1 MITDPAA
8 VTLPSQKECLAVAIV
23 DDDAAVRS
31 AIGRTI
37 SNAPGFKL
45 VGEFGDPAA
54 ALAGME
60 QGERPDVVIMDIN
73 MPGMSGDEVVRRL
86 KPRMPD
92 VQFVMLTVYEDAD
105 NIFKALSAGATG
117 YLLKRAAG
125 RELLTSLR
133 DVCAGG
139 SPMTS
144 QIARKVVQ
152 SFAGGPRKPGSE
164 PEPVESSLLSK
175 REQEVL
181 DYLTRGFLYKE
192 IAEALGVG
200 VTTINTY
207 VRRIY
212 EKLHVRSRSQAV
224 AVYAGRDVG

>member
-1 MITDPAA
+1 MKTETSAIP
-8 VTLPSQKECLAVAIV
+8 PPRREIAVAIV
-23 DDDAAVRS
+23 DDDAAVRH

-37 SNAPGFKL
+37 TNAPGFRL
-45 VGEFGDPAA
+45 VKEFGDPGA
-54 ALAGME
+54 ALSGME

-73 MPGMSGDEVVRRL
+73 MPGLSGDEVVRRL
-86 KPRMPD
+86 KPRMPG

-117 YLLKRAAG
+117 YLLKRSAA

-133 DVCAGG
+133 DVCEGG

-152 SFAGGPRKPGSE
+152 SFARGARKPDRE
-164 PEPVESSLLSK
+164 PESADPHFLSR
-175 REQEVL
+175 REHEVL
-181 DYLTRGFLYKE
+181 DFLTRGFLYKE
-192 IAEALGVG
+192 IADAMGVG

-212 EKLHVRSRSQAV
+212 EKLHVHSRSQAV
-224 AVYAGRDVG
+224 AVYAGREVG